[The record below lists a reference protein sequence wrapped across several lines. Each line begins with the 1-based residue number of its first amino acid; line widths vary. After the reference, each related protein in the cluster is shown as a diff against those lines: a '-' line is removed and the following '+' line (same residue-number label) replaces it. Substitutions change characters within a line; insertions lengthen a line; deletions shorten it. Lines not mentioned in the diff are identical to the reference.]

1 MSGVPI
7 GILIVILLIVIPVVK
22 ILRAKYASLK
32 ERIVWFLI
40 SLLGLPIG
48 LFLGY
53 LQIQAIQN
61 APTGAEKMQLLISQ
75 STLPNNIMIFWAL
88 IAFFI
93 FRYLYF
99 TKRKSKTESVQQ
111 S

>member
-7 GILIVILLIVIPVVK
+7 GILIIILLIFIPVVK

-53 LQIQAIQN
+53 LQIQTIQN
-61 APTGAEKMQLLISQ
+61 AQTEAEKMQLLISQ
-75 STLPNNIMIFWAL
+75 STLPNNIMTFWAL

-99 TKRKSKTESVQQ
+99 TKRKSKSESVKQ

>member
-1 MSGVPI
+1 MNGVPI
-7 GILIVILLIVIPVVK
+7 GILIVILLIIVPMIK

-32 ERIVWFLI
+32 EKVIWFLI

-53 LQIQAIQN
+53 LQALTIQDAQTDI
-61 APTGAEKMQLLISQ
+61 EKMQLLVSQ
-75 STLPNNIMIFWAL
+75 STLPNMIMNFWAL
-88 IAFFI
+88 VVFFI
-93 FRYLYF
+93 FRYLYL
-99 TKRKSKTESVQQ
+99 TKRKSKSEIVKQ